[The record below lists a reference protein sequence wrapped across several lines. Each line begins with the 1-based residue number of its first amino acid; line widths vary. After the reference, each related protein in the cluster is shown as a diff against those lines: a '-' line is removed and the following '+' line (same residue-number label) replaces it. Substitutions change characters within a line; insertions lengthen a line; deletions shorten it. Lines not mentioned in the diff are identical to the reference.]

1 MRIGTA
7 LSQQLAIDGITDR
20 QARLLRTQ
28 DQLAS
33 GRRVT
38 APSDDP
44 VAAAQAEKLRSREA
58 RIEAE
63 QRAASLARQALSAAD
78 GALGDATTLLQSA
91 RDTLLAAGNAT
102 ANPGDRANHAE
113 ALRQVRAQLLGVANR
128 GDGTGGF
135 VFGGQGATGAPIDA
149 SGTVYAAQAGTQVV
163 GRDREDPVS
172 LDGRENF
179 VAIRTATGTE
189 SIFARLDAA
198 IATLADPTTTAAAA
212 SAAAGTAI
220 DAVDRALDR
229 FSTTRTMVG
238 ERLRALDAHEQALEN
253 GSIEAQARLSELVDV
268 DYARGVS
275 EMMQH
280 QTALD
285 AAMKSYAQIARM
297 TLFDY
302 V

>member
-7 LSQQLAIDGITDR
+7 YAQQLAIEGITDR
-20 QARLLRTQ
+20 QARLLKTQ

-33 GRRVT
+33 GKRVN

-58 RIEAE
+58 RIETE
-63 QRAASLARQALSAAD
+63 KRAASHARQALSAAE

-91 RDTLLAAGNAT
+91 RDTLLAAGNGT

-113 ALRQVRAQLLGVANR
+113 ALRQVRAQLLSVANR
-128 GDGTGGF
+128 GDGIGGF
-135 VFGGQGATGAPIDA
+135 VFGGQGAASAPIDA
-149 SGTVYAAQAGTQVV
+149 AGTGYAPAAGTQVV
-163 GRDREDPVS
+163 GQQMANPVS

-179 VAIRTATGTE
+179 VAIRNGAGTE

-198 IATLADPTTTAAAA
+198 IATLADPATTPAAA
-212 SAAAGTAI
+212 SGAAGTAI

-238 ERLRALDAHEQALEN
+238 ERLRALDAHEQALES
-253 GSIEAQARLSELVDV
+253 GSIEAQVRLSELVDV

-275 EMMQH
+275 QMMQH
-280 QTALD
+280 QTALE
-285 AAMKSYAQIARM
+285 AAMKSYSQIARM